1 MISQELGRK
10 ENLSLALVGRDHLP
24 ASEGNGQPMRIK
36 LGAAVLI
43 AAALGGCATS
53 FNNFV
58 GDPFIQPAKFR
69 YLRCPDIAKRLVTA
83 QARETELH
91 GLMDRANSSFGGS
104 AVNVM
109 VYGSDLRAVEAEL
122 RELHQTEGEK
132 RCADEAIK
140 APPKPPDVAPPR

>member
-1 MISQELGRK
+1 LRAG
-10 ENLSLALVGRDHLP
+10 
-24 ASEGNGQPMRIK
+24 EGNGQPMRIK

-53 FNNFV
+53 LNIV

-69 YLRCPDIAKRLVTA
+69 YLRCDDIAKRLVAA
-83 QARETELH
+83 QARDQELR
-91 GLMDRANSSFGGS
+91 GLMDRANSGIGGT

-109 VYGSDLRAVEAEL
+109 VYGPDLRAVESEL

-140 APPKPPDVAPPR
+140 APPKPDVAPPR